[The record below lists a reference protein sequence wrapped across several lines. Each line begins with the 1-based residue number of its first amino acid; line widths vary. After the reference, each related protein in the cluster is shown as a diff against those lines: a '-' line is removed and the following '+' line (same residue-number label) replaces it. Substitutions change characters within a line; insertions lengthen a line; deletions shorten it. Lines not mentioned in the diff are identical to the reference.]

1 MSKDHIVS
9 ETERVRDDWSR
20 RGKHWDSRADEVA
33 EMADR
38 FNQPLIEAVG
48 IEAGQKVL
56 DLATGAGEPALTVAR
71 MVAPGGAVHCTDL
84 VPEMMEGARRRAEAA
99 GLANISFRTADMCA
113 LPDDE
118 ESFDRSICR
127 FGIMFVPE
135 PQRATAEVLRVLKPG
150 GRAGFMVWGPREDTT
165 MFTVF
170 AEVAD
175 RLWGLDDPLVD
186 FETMCSMGAPGSLSA
201 ALEAAGF
208 TDIEEK
214 DLRFT
219 PKIPGHLEPWH
230 AQIDMSMG
238 PKLDT
243 LDAGERTVV
252 EREIKET
259 FSRYINDGEYHMNAH
274 IRIGVGAK
282 PG

>member
-1 MSKDHIVS
+1 MSEDHIIS
-9 ETERVRDDWSR
+9 ETERVREDWSR

-48 IEAGQKVL
+48 IAPGHKVL
-56 DLATGAGEPALTVAR
+56 DLASGAGEPALTVAG
-71 MVAPGGAVHCTDL
+71 MVAPEGSVHCTDL
-84 VPEMMEGARRRAEAA
+84 VPEMMEGAKRRADAA
-99 GLANISFRTADMCA
+99 AVSNISFRTADMCA
-113 LPDDE
+113 LPDDDA
-118 ESFDRSICR
+118 SFDRSICR
-127 FGIMFVPE
+127 FGLMFVPE
-135 PQRATAEVLRVLKPG
+135 PQRATAEVFRVLKPG

-175 RLWGLDDPLVD
+175 RLWGLDDPLID
-186 FETMCSMGAPGSLSA
+186 FDTMCSMGAPGTLTR
-201 ALEAAGF
+201 ALEVAGF
-208 TDIEEK
+208 ESVEEK
-214 DLRFT
+214 ELRFS

-243 LDAGERTVV
+243 LGTEERAAVG
-252 EREIKET
+252 REIKDT
-259 FSRYINDGEYHMNAH
+259 FSRYLKDGDYHMNAH
-274 IRIGVGAK
+274 IRIGVGVK
-282 PG
+282 T

>member
-9 ETERVRDDWSR
+9 ETERVREDWTR

-38 FNQPLIEAVG
+38 FNQPLIDAVG
-48 IEAGQKVL
+48 IEAGQNVL
-56 DLATGAGEPALTVAR
+56 DLATGAGEPALTVAGL
-71 MVAPGGAVHCTDL
+71 VAPGGSVHCTDL
-84 VPEMMEGARRRAEAA
+84 VPEMMEGARRRAEVS
-99 GLANISFRTADMCA
+99 GLTNVSFRTADMCV
-113 LPDDE
+113 LPDDDG
-118 ESFDRSICR
+118 SFDRSICR

-175 RLWGLDDPLVD
+175 RLWGLDDPLID
-186 FETMCSMGAPGSLSA
+186 FETMCSMGTPGTLSA
-201 ALEAAGF
+201 ALESAGF
-208 TDIEEK
+208 TDIDEK
-214 DLRFT
+214 ELRFS

-243 LDAGERTVV
+243 LDAGERTEV

-259 FSRYINDGEYHMNAH
+259 FSQYIKDGDYHMNAH
-274 IRIGVGAK
+274 IRIGVGVK
-282 PG
+282 P